1 MSNPLLLKNSTQ
13 TALPDNTVQPTSTP
27 SLDYTTFTQNWTQ
40 TPAIS
45 ANWSAIS
52 SSANGQ
58 YVSACINP
66 GAIYT
71 SNNYGTTWTAIT
83 TSNGVSNNS
92 LAWTGIALSASGQ
105 YQIATVNTGAIYYSS
120 TFGASWT
127 ASATAASSIV
137 ASGTKSIAVAVSSS
151 GIYATAVVTG
161 GQIWYTINYGANWT
175 AITTNEGVSSNT
187 LNWSAITMSS
197 TGVTQVATISTGL
210 IYYSLN
216 TGQTWTASNAA
227 SSAWA
232 AVAMSA
238 SGQYVTAV
246 AGPNI
251 ISSSSDYGKTWTNQS
266 ATFAWQAVAVSS
278 SGQYQIVAGGTG
290 GTGVI
295 YYSTN
300 YGSTWVTSTNSYNVK
315 CATMSH
321 TGQYV
326 MVAVNGGLVYC
337 AITRA
342 PGLFTSGSIIAA
354 GTITATGAV
363 STKQP
368 FYLTNTGFTNSNLLN
383 FYNGTNS
390 YTLQQIDMSGA
401 NYLRLGRNGYDD
413 LCIGSGGNVG
423 IGTNAPTCFLH
434 INPTATNQKVIDF
447 APGGS
452 TTAFGIYAQVE
463 DTANRGYSLSWYAR
477 DYNNNTGI
485 TTRPVLTM
493 GITGNVGIGITNP
506 SQILYV
512 NANVS
517 TAQTVMIAHF
527 ASGSYSNGNYG
538 SLIGL
543 SSEPSSWAKVAFGHV
558 RTNGYDVG
566 DMVFLTRSAVDNTTV
581 TMSDERMRIT
591 SSGYVGI
598 GTNAPST
605 CLHVFGSSYAIN
617 GSITNVSAFNN
628 TPSLILTPNTSA
640 TNAAV
645 FMGVNTI
652 GGGGGAGFA
661 INRGGSADTYIVAYT
676 STSNGGLGGITQ
688 GPSVG
693 SGGVAWST
701 TSDMRLKE
709 NWKSIDNSLDKL
721 SLLTTGTYN
730 FISRSVDQ
738 RHYGLIAQELQVNFP
753 EMVMTDP
760 NGYLSVTYTDMIPV
774 LVKAFQ
780 EQNIINIQQS
790 TNIASQENEIA
801 TLKEQMATVLS
812 KLA

>member
-40 TPAIS
+40 TSAIS

-83 TSNGVSNNS
+83 TSNGVSANS

-137 ASGTKSIAVAVSSS
+137 ASGTMSIAVAVSSS

-175 AITTNEGVSSNT
+175 AITTNQGISSNT

-232 AVAMSA
+232 AVGMSA

-278 SGQYQIVAGGTG
+278 SGQYQIVG

-300 YGSTWVTSTNSYNVK
+300 YGSTWITSTNSYNVK
-315 CATMSH
+315 CATMSY

-337 AITRA
+337 AITRV
-342 PGLFTSGSIIAA
+342 PGLFTSGSIILGNSASNNQPQISYTQVGVGSTTNY
-354 GTITATGAV
+354 GTIGFNGANTLCWTAGGSVGIGTTAPGAKLEVNGIIRSTTGYFSTYAPGGTIGADNSFLGQIGFIDPAGYAQGGYGAYIACYGMGGSGTYGAELRFYTNAV
-363 STKQP
+363 S
-368 FYLTNTGFTNSNLLN
+368 G
-383 FYNGTNS
+383 GG
-390 YTLQQIDMSGA
+390 TLQRMVIDK
-401 NYLRLGRNGYDD
+401 L
-413 LCIGSGGNVG
+413 GNVG
-423 IGTNAPTCFLH
+423 IGTNAPAYALDVNGSLRASAY
-434 INPTATNQKVIDF
+434 IPVITASASVPVWYGTTPFTNNTWNGPNGTASTYLVYACMRTSSAYNAIAYVVPATGAIMSVYAVGCSFSFSGTTLSFSQALQY
-447 APGGS
+447 APG
-452 TTAFGIYAQVE
+452 
-463 DTANRGYSLSWYAR
+463 
-477 DYNNNTGI
+477 
-485 TTRPVLTM
+485 
-493 GITGNVGIGITNP
+493 
-506 SQILYV
+506 
-512 NANVS
+512 
-517 TAQTVMIAHF
+517 
-527 ASGSYSNGNYG
+527 
-538 SLIGL
+538 
-543 SSEPSSWAKVAFGHV
+543 
-558 RTNGYDVG
+558 
-566 DMVFLTRSAVDNTTV
+566 
-581 TMSDERMRIT
+581 
-591 SSGYVGI
+591 
-598 GTNAPST
+598 
-605 CLHVFGSSYAIN
+605 
-617 GSITNVSAFNN
+617 
-628 TPSLILTPNTSA
+628 
-640 TNAAV
+640 
-645 FMGVNTI
+645 
-652 GGGGGAGFA
+652 
-661 INRGGSADTYIVAYT
+661 TY
-676 STSNGGLGGITQ
+676 
-688 GPSVG
+688 
-693 SGGVAWST
+693 
-701 TSDMRLKE
+701 
-709 NWKSIDNSLDKL
+709 
-721 SLLTTGTYN
+721 
-730 FISRSVDQ
+730 
-738 RHYGLIAQELQVNFP
+738 
-753 EMVMTDP
+753 
-760 NGYLSVTYTDMIPV
+760 VTYSFAV
-774 LVKAFQ
+774 YALF
-780 EQNIINIQQS
+780 
-790 TNIASQENEIA
+790 
-801 TLKEQMATVLS
+801 
-812 KLA
+812 